1 MTALSYKRW
10 LSGALQDVPLR
21 TNSLIVTVFGDAIA
35 PRGGVVLLGSL
46 IDLIAPLGIN
56 GRAVRTSVFRLM
68 QEDWLRTTPIG
79 RRSEYSLTA
88 SGRRRIT
95 HAYRRIY
102 DTPHEVWNGQWQI
115 VIIPDGALLPGER
128 ETLRRD
134 LLWEGYGAL
143 APSVFAHPSADL
155 GRLRDILVQTAS
167 EDRVALLKATALDGI
182 TTEPLRE
189 VVQQCWHLDRL
200 AEDYRRFIARFRPAL
215 AWLEQKKA
223 GQPEQHFMLRT
234 LLIHEFRRVQLRDP
248 QLPESLLAEDW
259 PGHAARAL
267 CRNLYQRAIP
277 LSEEHLHHT
286 LETRDGHLPPADK
299 SLFERF
305 GGINREDPGPGEG
318 EKGEKT

>member
-1 MTALSYKRW
+1 MTASSYQRW
-10 LSGALQDVPLR
+10 LAGALQGIPLR
-21 TNSLIVTVFGDAIA
+21 TNSLIITIFGDAIA
-35 PRGGVVLLGSL
+35 PHGGALLLGSL
-46 IDLIAPLGIN
+46 IDLVAPLGIN
-56 GRAVRTSVFRLM
+56 SRAVRTSVFRLM

-102 DTPHEVWNGQWQI
+102 DTPHDAWNGQWQI
-115 VIIPDGALLPGER
+115 VILPEGALTPDER

-134 LLWEGYGAL
+134 LLWDGYGAL
-143 APSVFAHPSADL
+143 APGVFAHPSANAA
-155 GRLRDILVQTAS
+155 RLRDILMQTAS

-182 TTEPLRE
+182 TTNPLRE
-189 VVQQCWHLDRL
+189 VVEQCWHLDRL

-223 GQPEQHFMLRT
+223 GLPEQHFILRT

-248 QLPESLLAEDW
+248 QLPESLLADNW
-259 PGHAARAL
+259 PGHEARIL
-267 CRNLYQRAIP
+267 CRDLYQKTIP
-277 LSEEHLHHT
+277 MSEQHLHST
-286 LETRDGHLPPADK
+286 LQTRDGHLPPADK

-305 GGINREDPGPGEG
+305 GGIDQCQYRPEESA
-318 EKGEKT
+318 KGMET